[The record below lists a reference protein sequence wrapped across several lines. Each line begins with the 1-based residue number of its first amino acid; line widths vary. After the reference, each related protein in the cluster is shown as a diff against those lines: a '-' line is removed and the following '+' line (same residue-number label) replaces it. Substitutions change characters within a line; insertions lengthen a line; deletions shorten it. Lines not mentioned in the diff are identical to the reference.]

1 MKKTEAKIQT
11 QIVQYL
17 QSLGIWFC
25 SIPNEAAGSGPSVK
39 IRMSNLIAMGL
50 RSGAPDLLAFLPG
63 GRLLCLEIKA
73 TNGTQSQTQKDFQS
87 RLENLGF
94 EYYIVRS
101 VEDVEK
107 IITQINAKDY
117 MPEYLATIKL
127 LSPQKK
133 T

>member
-1 MKKTEAKIQT
+1 MKKTEAKIQVA
-11 QIVQYL
+11 IVQYL

-25 SIPNEAAGSGPSVK
+25 SIPNEAAGSGSSVK

-63 GRLLCLEIKA
+63 GRLLALEIKA
-73 TNGTQSQTQKDFQS
+73 PNGTQSQTQKSFQD

-101 VEDVEK
+101 VEDVEE
-107 IITQINAKDY
+107 IILGI
-117 MPEYLATIKL
+117 IK
-127 LSPQKK
+127 
-133 T
+133 